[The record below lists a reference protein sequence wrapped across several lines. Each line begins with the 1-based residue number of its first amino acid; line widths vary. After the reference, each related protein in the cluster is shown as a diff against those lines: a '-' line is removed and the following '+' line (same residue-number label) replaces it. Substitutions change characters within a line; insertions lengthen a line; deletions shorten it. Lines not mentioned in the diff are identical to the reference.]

1 MVNLIIIT
9 SSYNICFSN
18 TCYFRCEVGDFDGT
32 HSREFSDNAVV
43 ANLRYG
49 VEEKRRHIEDEAAQL
64 YDKLN
69 QYSAEEESR
78 CTYPFK
84 RKKHVYFNKPRPP
97 PDEPWQYTEN
107 VERYRYTCRKL
118 SSCLGLTRR
127 RVGRGG
133 RSVTQW
139 FLIDNNLS
147 LTWYSSHSI

>member
-1 MVNLIIIT
+1 MYLTKCRFIFVNCSFFFI
-9 SSYNICFSN
+9 
-18 TCYFRCEVGDFDGT
+18 RCEVGDFDGT

-64 YDKLN
+64 YEKLN
-69 QYSAEEESR
+69 QYSAEEESQ

-97 PDEPWQYTEN
+97 PDEPWQYNEN

-133 RSVTQW
+133 RYVHDR
-139 FLIDNNLS
+139 IK
-147 LTWYSSHSI
+147 SSHYGQRLT